1 VPVDKELIV
10 GAQFSP
16 SDVGHLEI
24 GQTASVKV
32 QTFDFTRYGAVEG
45 VLEQL
50 SATTFKEN
58 DGTIYYKGIIRLS
71 QSHVGDNPIE
81 NMILPGMTVDIDV
94 NTGERT
100 LLRYLLRPVYESM
113 DRALTER

>member
-1 VPVDKELIV
+1 M
-10 GAQFSP
+10 
-16 SDVGHLEI
+16 
-24 GQTASVKV
+24 
-32 QTFDFTRYGAVEG
+32 
-45 VLEQL
+45 

-58 DGTIYYKGIIRLS
+58 HGTIYYKGIIRPA
-71 QSHVGDNPIE
+71 QSNVGDNPIE
-81 NMILPGMTVDIDV
+81 NMILPGRTVDIDVNVNV

>member
-1 VPVDKELIV
+1 
-10 GAQFSP
+10 
-16 SDVGHLEI
+16 
-24 GQTASVKV
+24 
-32 QTFDFTRYGAVEG
+32 

-58 DGTIYYKGIIRLS
+58 HGTIYYKGIIRLA

-94 NTGERT
+94 NVNTGERT
-100 LLRYLLRPVYESM
+100 LLRYLLRPVYKSM